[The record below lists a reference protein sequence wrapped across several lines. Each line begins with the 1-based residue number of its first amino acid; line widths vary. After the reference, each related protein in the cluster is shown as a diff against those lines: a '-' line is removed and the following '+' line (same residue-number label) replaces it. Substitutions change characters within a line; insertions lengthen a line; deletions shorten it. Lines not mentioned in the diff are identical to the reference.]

1 MVKCQSRGLVNQYIA
16 GASACLS
23 VVNSA
28 ACYGWVTPI
37 LDNIVGPDSVIPMTP
52 EESSLAISISEL
64 PGLIVPIPIG
74 IISNYV
80 GRKPVLLASGPLF
93 IISWLM
99 IILYPTMAVLMV
111 ARIIQGIAVSL
122 AFTAAPVYLG
132 EIASDSFR
140 GNITSIFFNC
150 WWLGYLVEY
159 AVGPYLSFFNF
170 TYFTLAL
177 NVPFLILFFWQPDS
191 PYYYMMKGNE
201 KKAMESLQW
210 FRDSTPEKLKEELE
224 RIKLSVED
232 LKKTPSMWD
241 IVATPED
248 RKALLLLM
256 MMTAVRLLSG
266 VGSLLVYATDIFDRT
281 PNFFI
286 SPDNATIVLGAV
298 MLIGGCLSSFTS
310 DSLGR
315 RPLLMISCVG
325 AFFCQLFTGIYY
337 YVLFNT
343 SWDVADY
350 SWIAVV
356 LIILYSGLCSFG
368 MFPVCASYTS
378 ELFTSNNRGIASSLS
393 TINANGVSFIALV
406 AYQPTTDYVGL
417 YANFLIFAV
426 IVFIGGVYF
435 YFAAPETK
443 GKSFNEIRT
452 ELCSN
457 TT

>member
-1 MVKCQSRGLVNQYIA
+1 
-16 GASACLS
+16 
-23 VVNSA
+23 
-28 ACYGWVTPI
+28 
-37 LDNIVGPDSVIPMTP
+37 MTP
-52 EESSLAISISEL
+52 EESSLAISISEI
-64 PGLIVPIPIG
+64 PGLIVPVPIG
-74 IISNYV
+74 FLANYI

-99 IILYPTMAVLMV
+99 IVLWPSMAMLMA

-150 WWLGYLVEY
+150 WWLGYLLEY
-159 AVGPYLSFFNF
+159 AVGPYLSFFPY

-177 NVPFLILFFWQPDS
+177 NVPFLILFVWQPDS
-191 PYYYMMKGNE
+191 PYYYMMQGNE
-201 KKAMESLQW
+201 KKALESLQW
-210 FRDSTPEKLKEELE
+210 FRDSTPEKLQEELE

-256 MMTAVRLLSG
+256 LMTAIRLLSG
-266 VGSLLVYATDIFDRT
+266 AGSLLVYATDIFDRT

-286 SPDNATIVLGAV
+286 SPDNATIVLGSV

-325 AFFCQLFTGIYY
+325 SFICQLCTGIYFY
-337 YVLFNT
+337 LLFYT
-343 SWDVADY
+343 SWDVSDY

-368 MFPVCASYTS
+368 MFPVSAAYTS
-378 ELFTSNNRGIASSLS
+378 ELFTSNTRGIAASLT

-406 AYQPTTDYVGL
+406 AYQPTTDFLGL
-417 YANFLIFAV
+417 YANFIIYAA
-426 IVFIGGVYF
+426 IVFVGGIYF

-443 GKSFNEIRT
+443 GKSFLEIRR
-452 ELCSN
+452 EMRSN
-457 TT
+457 AT

>member
-1 MVKCQSRGLVNQYIA
+1 MVKCLSRGLVNQYIA

-37 LDNIVGPDSVIPMTP
+37 LDNILGPDSVIPMT
-52 EESSLAISISEL
+52 EEEASLAISISEL
-64 PGLIVPIPIG
+64 PGLIVPLPIG
-74 IISNYV
+74 FLSNYI

-99 IILYPTMAVLMV
+99 IVLWPSMAMLMV

-159 AVGPYLSFFNF
+159 AVGPYLSFIPF

-177 NVPFLILFFWQPDS
+177 NVPFLVLFFWQLDS

-201 KKAMESLQW
+201 EKALESLQW
-210 FRDSTPEKLKEELE
+210 FRDSTPEGLKEELE
-224 RIKLSVED
+224 KIKLSSED
-232 LKKTPSMWD
+232 LKKSLSMWD

-248 RKALLLLM
+248 RKALMLLM
-256 MMTAVRLLSG
+256 SLTAVRLLSG
-266 VGSLLVYATDIFDRT
+266 AGSLLVYATNIFDHT
-281 PNFFI
+281 PNCLI
-286 SPDNATIVLGAV
+286 SSDNATIMFGTV
-298 MLIGGCLSSFTS
+298 MLIGGCISSFTS

-315 RPLLMISCVG
+315 RPLLMISCIG
-325 AFFCQLFTGIYY
+325 SFICQLFTGIYY
-337 YVLFNT
+337 YLLFNT
-343 SWDVADY
+343 SWDVSGY
-350 SWIAVV
+350 SWIAVA

-368 MFPVCASYTS
+368 MFPVCAAYTS
-378 ELFTSNNRGIASSLS
+378 ELFTSNTRGIASSLS

-406 AYQPTTDYVGL
+406 AYQPTTDFLGL
-417 YANFLIFAV
+417 YANFIIYAV
-426 IVFIGGVYF
+426 IVFVGGIYF

-443 GKSFNEIRT
+443 GKSFHEIRT
-452 ELCSN
+452 ELCAN
-457 TT
+457 TS